1 MKNGNNDISSL
12 EEQMANNDD
21 ICCSCGIVT
30 AFPKA
35 FFDNY
40 RVAGVGIMVCTSG
53 SFTLRCEGVEYAVTQ
68 GETVFLA
75 RDVYFSVSDH
85 SADCGVVIILYRVDS
100 IRDFLGTTIVG
111 MKFVEMLNPRN
122 CWVMH
127 TQHESEFEKYAQLLA
142 AKRNEGNVF
151 AMTAPGAH
159 LQGVQH
165 L

>member
-53 SFTLRCEGVEYAVTQ
+53 SFTLRCGSYCT
-68 GETVFLA
+68 GKNG
-75 RDVYFSVSDH
+75 SN
-85 SADCGVVIILYRVDS
+85 C
-100 IRDFLGTTIVG
+100 
-111 MKFVEMLNPRN
+111 FV
-122 CWVMH
+122 
-127 TQHESEFEKYAQLLA
+127 HE
-142 AKRNEGNVF
+142 R
-151 AMTAPGAH
+151 
-159 LQGVQH
+159 
-165 L
+165 

>member
-127 TQHESEFEKYAQLLA
+127 TQHESEFEKYA
-142 AKRNEGNVF
+142 
-151 AMTAPGAH
+151 
-159 LQGVQH
+159 
-165 L
+165 